1 MREQA
6 GLSWLAHPNPREGQ
20 TEMISSCLE
29 TLQKG
34 GAHLA
39 SAPTGI
45 GKTAAALA
53 AALEF
58 ANSGPERKTVMF
70 LTPRQSQHKIVVDTV
85 RRINDI
91 SQHEKISLVDSINQ
105 N

>member
-1 MREQA
+1 MGEQA
-6 GLSWLAHPNPREGQ
+6 GLSWLAHPKPREGQ
-20 TEMISSCLE
+20 IEMISSCLE

-39 SAPTGI
+39 NAPTGI

-58 ANSGPERKTVMF
+58 ANSGLERKTVMF
-70 LTPRQSQHKIVVDTV
+70 LTPRPVSYTHL
-85 RRINDI
+85 RA
-91 SQHEKISLVDSINQ
+91 HETS
-105 N
+105 

>member
-53 AALEF
+53 AAL
-58 ANSGPERKTVMF
+58 
-70 LTPRQSQHKIVVDTV
+70 
-85 RRINDI
+85 
-91 SQHEKISLVDSINQ
+91 
-105 N
+105 